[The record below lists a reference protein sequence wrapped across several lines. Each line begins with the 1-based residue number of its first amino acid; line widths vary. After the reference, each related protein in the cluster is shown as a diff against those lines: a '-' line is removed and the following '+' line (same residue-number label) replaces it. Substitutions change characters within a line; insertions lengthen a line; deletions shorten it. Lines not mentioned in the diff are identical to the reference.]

1 MTIRQPIITVLGH
14 VDHGKTSV
22 LDFLRGST
30 LADREAGKITQHI
43 GATEVPLDTIKDV
56 CGDLLDIF
64 KLDFNIPGL
73 LFVDTPG
80 HEAFSNLR
88 KRGGSIAD
96 LAVLVI
102 DINQGIQPQTKEA
115 IEILKNFKVPFII
128 AANKVDLIYG
138 WTSNENFFVK
148 NLEKQSENTKKYFND
163 KFYTI
168 LGDLAGLGFDSNL
181 YHKVDNHKT
190 TVSVVPVS
198 AKTGEGIAELL
209 AILTG
214 LSQKFLTGKLEIDS
228 DARAKGTILE
238 IKEEQG
244 MGTTADIIIYDGN
257 IKQDDTIV
265 VGGMGE
271 TVVTKVKAL
280 LKPKAL
286 SEIRDNKSSFEKLKQ
301 VFAAT
306 GVKVLAN
313 DLDKALAGA
322 PILSAETDEDIKS
335 AEKEIKSEI
344 EDVLIQTEDEGI
356 MLKADTLGSIEAA
369 SKLFEQHEIPIK
381 QARIG
386 NISKRDVV
394 EAESSAEKGSLYA
407 AVLGFNVKMDDDV
420 AAYAD
425 DKKIDVILN
434 NVIYKVVED
443 FKEKL
448 EERQRRLEL
457 EQLAD
462 LSWPGKI
469 KIMPQYIFRQ
479 TGPAIFGAEVLSGK
493 IASGNFLINGDGKK
507 VGRIKSIEDKGKK
520 LKELSKGKESAV
532 SVDGIT
538 IGRNAEGGDE
548 LYTDISENEF
558 RKLKAKKEFLSSDE
572 VSILKEIAE
581 IKRKEN
587 DTWGI

>member
-22 LDFLRGST
+22 LDFIRGST

-43 GATEVPLDTIKDV
+43 GATEIPLDTIKEI

-64 KLDFNIPGL
+64 KLKFDIPGL

-138 WTSNENFFVK
+138 WKSESNLFVK
-148 NLEKQSENTKKYFND
+148 NFETQTENSKKYFND

-168 LGDLAGLGFDSNL
+168 LGELAELGFDSNL
-181 YHKVDNHKT
+181 YHKVENHKKM
-190 TVSVVPVS
+190 VSIVPVS

-214 LSQKFLTGKLEIDS
+214 LSQKFLGGKLEIDS

-257 IKQDDTIV
+257 IKQDDTII
-265 VGGMGE
+265 VGGINE
-271 TVVTKVKAL
+271 TITTKVKAL

-286 SEIRDNKSSFEKLKQ
+286 SEIRDSKSSFDKLKQ

-306 GVKVLAN
+306 GVKIIAN

-322 PILSAETDEDIKS
+322 PILSAETDEEIKN
-335 AEKEIKSEI
+335 AEKEILKEI
-344 EDVLIQTEDEGI
+344 EDVLIQTDDDGI
-356 MLKADTLGSIEAA
+356 ILKADTLGSIEAA
-369 SKLFEQHEIPIK
+369 SNLFEQHEIPIK

-386 NISKRDVV
+386 NISKRDIV
-394 EAESSAEKGSLYA
+394 EAESSAVKGSLYA
-407 AVLGFNVKMDDDV
+407 AVLGFNVKIDDEV
-420 AAYAD
+420 AAYAKE
-425 DKKIDVILN
+425 KKIEVILN

-448 EERQRRLEL
+448 EERKKRLDL
-457 EQLAD
+457 EKLDD

-469 KIMPQYIFRQ
+469 KIIPQYIFRQ
-479 TGPAIFGAEVLSGK
+479 ANPAIFGAEVISGK
-493 IASGNFLINGDGKK
+493 ISTGINLINVDGKK
-507 VGRIKSIEDKGKK
+507 IGRIKSIEDKGKK
-520 LKELSKGKESAV
+520 LKELKRGQESAV
-532 SVDGIT
+532 SVSGMN
-538 IGRNAEGGDE
+538 IGRNAKGGE
-548 LYTDISENEF
+548 EFYTDISEHDF
-558 RKLKAKKEFLSSDE
+558 RKLKSKKEFLSTDE
-572 VSILKEIAE
+572 KEILKEIAE
-581 IKRKEN
+581 IKRKEK

>member
-22 LDFLRGST
+22 LDFIRGST

-43 GATEVPLDTIKDV
+43 GATEIPLDTIKEV

-64 KLDFNIPGL
+64 KLKFNIPGL

-138 WTSNENFFVK
+138 WKSESNFFVK
-148 NLEKQSENTKKYFND
+148 NFKTQNDNSKKYFND

-168 LGDLAGLGFDSNL
+168 LGELAELGFDSNL
-181 YHKVDNHKT
+181 YHKVEDHKKM
-190 TVSVVPVS
+190 VSIVPVS

-214 LSQKFLTGKLEIDS
+214 LSQKFLGGKLEINSDS
-228 DARAKGTILE
+228 RAKGTILE

-257 IKQDDTIV
+257 LKKDDTII
-265 VGGMGE
+265 VGGIGE
-271 TVVTKVKAL
+271 TITTKIKAI

-286 SEIRDNKSSFEKLKQ
+286 SEIRDAKSSFEKLEQ

-306 GVKVLAN
+306 GVKILAN
-313 DLDKALAGA
+313 DLDRALAGA
-322 PILSAETDEDIKS
+322 PILSAEN
-335 AEKEIKSEI
+335 EKEIENSEKEILKEI
-344 EDVLIQTEDEGI
+344 EDVLIQTEDDGI

-369 SKLFEQHEIPIK
+369 SKLFEKYEIPIK

-386 NISKRDVV
+386 NISKRDIV
-394 EAESSAEKGSLYA
+394 EAESYAEKGSLYS
-407 AVLGFNVKMDDDV
+407 AVLGFNVKMDEDV
-420 AAYAD
+420 SAYAKE
-425 DKKIDVILN
+425 KKIDVILN

-448 EERQRRLEL
+448 EERKKRLEL
-457 EQLAD
+457 
-462 LSWPGKI
+462 
-469 KIMPQYIFRQ
+469 
-479 TGPAIFGAEVLSGK
+479 
-493 IASGNFLINGDGKK
+493 
-507 VGRIKSIEDKGKK
+507 
-520 LKELSKGKESAV
+520 
-532 SVDGIT
+532 
-538 IGRNAEGGDE
+538 
-548 LYTDISENEF
+548 
-558 RKLKAKKEFLSSDE
+558 
-572 VSILKEIAE
+572 
-581 IKRKEN
+581 
-587 DTWGI
+587 

>member
-22 LDFLRGST
+22 LDFIRGST

-43 GATEVPLDTIKDV
+43 GATEIPLVTIKDV

-64 KLDFNIPGL
+64 KIKFNIPGL

-138 WTSNENFFVK
+138 WKSESNFFVK
-148 NLEKQSENTKKYFND
+148 NFETQTENSKKYFND

-168 LGDLAGLGFDSNL
+168 LGELSEVGFDSNI
-181 YHKVDNHKT
+181 YHKVEDHKKM
-190 TVSVVPVS
+190 VSIVPVS

-214 LSQKFLTGKLEIDS
+214 LSQKFLGNKLEIDS
-228 DARAKGTILE
+228 NARAKGTILE

-257 IKQDDTIV
+257 LKQDDTII
-265 VGGMGE
+265 VGGIGE
-271 TVVTKVKAL
+271 TVTTKIKAL

-286 SEIRDNKSSFEKLKQ
+286 SEIRDTKSSFEKLNQ

-306 GVKVLAN
+306 GVKIIAN
-313 DLDKALAGA
+313 DLDRALAGA
-322 PILSAETDEDIKS
+322 PILSAETDDEIKN
-335 AEKEIKSEI
+335 AEKEILKEI
-344 EDVLIQTEDEGI
+344 EDVLIHTEADGI
-356 MLKADTLGSIEAA
+356 ILKADTLGSIEAA

-386 NISKRDVV
+386 NISKRDIV
-394 EAESSAEKGSLYA
+394 EAESSAEKGSLYS

-420 AAYAD
+420 SSYAKE
-425 DKKIDVILN
+425 KKIEVILN
-434 NVIYKVVED
+434 NVIYKLVED

-448 EERQRRLEL
+448 EERKKRLEL
-457 EQLAD
+457 EELKD

-479 TGPAIFGAEVLSGK
+479 ANPAIFGADVISGK
-493 IASGNFLINGDGKK
+493 ISTGINLINLEGEKI
-507 VGRIKSIEDKGKK
+507 GRIKSIEDKGKK
-520 LKELSKGKESAV
+520 LKELIKGQESAV
-532 SVDGIT
+532 SVSGMN

-548 LYTDISENEF
+548 FYTDISEHDF
-558 RKLKAKKEFLSSDE
+558 RKLKSKKEFLSSDE
-572 VSILKEIAE
+572 KKILKEIAE
-581 IKRKEN
+581 IKRTKN

>member
-22 LDFLRGST
+22 LDFIRGST

-43 GATEVPLDTIKDV
+43 GATEIPLDTIKEI

-64 KLDFNIPGL
+64 KLKFDIPGL

-138 WTSNENFFVK
+138 WKSESNLFVK
-148 NLEKQSENTKKYFND
+148 NFETQTENSKKYFND

-168 LGDLAGLGFDSNL
+168 LGELAELGFDSNL
-181 YHKVDNHKT
+181 YHKVENHKKM
-190 TVSVVPVS
+190 VSIVPVS

-209 AILTG
+209 AILAG
-214 LSQKFLTGKLEIDS
+214 LSQKFLGGKLEIDS

-257 IKQDDTIV
+257 IKQDDIIV
-265 VGGMGE
+265 VGGINE
-271 TVVTKVKAL
+271 TITTKVKAL

-286 SEIRDNKSSFEKLKQ
+286 SEIRDTKSSFEKLKQ

-306 GVKVLAN
+306 GVKILAN
-313 DLDKALAGA
+313 DLDRALAGA
-322 PILSAETDEDIKS
+322 PILSAETEEEIEE
-335 AEKEIKSEI
+335 AEKEILKEI
-344 EDVLIQTEDEGI
+344 KDVLIQTENDGI

-386 NISKRDVV
+386 NISKRDIV

-407 AVLGFNVKMDDDV
+407 VVLGFNVKIDDDV
-420 AAYAD
+420 ASYAKK
-425 DKKIDVILN
+425 KKIDVILN

-448 EERQRRLEL
+448 EERKKRLEL
-457 EQLAD
+457 EELDD

-469 KIMPQYIFRQ
+469 KIMPQYIFRKAN
-479 TGPAIFGAEVLSGK
+479 PAIFGAEILSGK
-493 IASGNFLINGDGKK
+493 ISTGINLINLNGKK
-507 VGRIKSIEDKGKK
+507 IGRIKSIEDKGEK
-520 LKELSKGKESAV
+520 LKELTKGQESAV
-532 SVDGIT
+532 SVSGMT
-538 IGRNAEGGDE
+538 IGRNAEGGE
-548 LYTDISENEF
+548 EFYTDISEHDF
-558 RKLKAKKEFLSSDE
+558 RKLKSKKEFLSSDE
-572 VSILKEIAE
+572 KEILKEIAG
-581 IKRKEN
+581 IKRNKK

>member
-43 GATEVPLDTIKDV
+43 GATEVPLDTIKGI

-64 KLDFNIPGL
+64 KLEFNIPGL

-102 DINQGIQPQTKEA
+102 DVNQGIQPQTKEA

-138 WTSNENFFVK
+138 WTSEEKFFVK
-148 NLEKQSENTKKYFND
+148 NFEKQSENTKKYFND

-168 LGDLAGLGFDSNL
+168 LGELAELGFDSNL
-181 YHKVDNHKT
+181 YHKVDDHKT
-190 TVSVVPVS
+190 TVSVVPIS

-228 DARAKGTILE
+228 DARAKGTVLE

-265 VGGMGE
+265 VGGMGK

-306 GVKVLAN
+306 GVKILAN

-322 PILSAETDEDIKS
+322 PILSAETDEEIEL
-335 AEKEIKSEI
+335 AEKEIQSEI
-344 EDVLIQTEDEGI
+344 EDVLIQTEDDGI
-356 MLKADTLGSIEAA
+356 ILKADTLGSIEAA

-386 NISKRDVV
+386 NISKRDIV
-394 EAESSAEKGSLYA
+394 EAESSVEKGSLYA
-407 AVLGFNVKMDDDV
+407 AVLGFNIKMDDDV
-420 AAYAD
+420 NAYAE
-425 DKKIDVILN
+425 DKKVDVILN

-448 EERQRRLEL
+448 DERKRRLEL

-479 TGPAIFGAEVLSGK
+479 SGPAIFGAEVLSGK
-493 IASGNFLINGDGKK
+493 ITSGSFLINEEGKK
-507 VGRIKSIEDKGKK
+507 VGRIKAIEDKGEK
-520 LKELSKGKESAV
+520 LKELAKGRESAI

-548 LYTDISENEF
+548 LYTDISEHEF
-558 RKLKAKKEFLSSDE
+558 RKLKSKKEFLSADE
-572 VSILKEIAE
+572 ISILKKIAE